1 MKDTKTKKL
10 KVNDKVYDIQNKKLV
25 IKVRTWALLLLLP
38 SIVLLVLGTLLLIKS
53 LNLKGEETKLL
64 YNEIGNVDYKVY
76 LKENDFY
83 KDDYLDKGMKYVAN
97 LISSVKPEFTYELH
111 STETL
116 DLAYKYKIDADLI
129 ITDINDTT
137 PLKVKKYKLL
147 NEKEVSSNSDNFRI
161 NETVDIDYDE
171 YNAYVNQY
179 KKELGLV
186 VDAKLR
192 VYMTV
197 ETLGN
202 MKGVK
207 ESLNSNKTLQ
217 ITIPLSEKT
226 LDITIDNDKI
236 NTSDSITIN
245 TGVTVVNLA
254 MFVSGIV
261 IGIIGMALLIVAI
274 IIYNK
279 YKKNDPYTVSLR
291 NIFKQYDRLIVN
303 AKYGE
308 SDIDLDKCTSN
319 VTVEKFSELVDAARN
334 DETSIIWI
342 EKIPGEESIFV
353 VMKDNKAIVFNLTL
367 AWLRAHKKEDWY

>member
-1 MKDTKTKKL
+1 MKNTRTKKL
-10 KVNDKVYDIQNKKLV
+10 KVNDKVYNIQNKKLV
-25 IKVRTWALLLLLP
+25 IKVRTWALFLLLP
-38 SIVLLVLGTLLLIKS
+38 SLVLLVGGTLLLIKS

-64 YNEIGNVDYKVY
+64 YNEVGNVDYKVY

-83 KDDYLDKGMKYVAN
+83 KDEYLDKGMKYVAN

-116 DLAYKYKIDADLI
+116 DLTYKYKIDADLI
-129 ITDINDTT
+129 ITDVNDTT
-137 PLKVKKYKLL
+137 PLKVKNYKLL
-147 NEKEVSSNSDNFRI
+147 KEKEVNSNSDNFRI
-161 NETVDIDYDE
+161 SETVDIDYDE
-171 YNAYVNQY
+171 YNTYVNEY

-192 VYMTV
+192 VYLTV
-197 ETLGN
+197 DTLGN
-202 MKGVK
+202 IKGVK
-207 ESLNSNKTLQ
+207 ESLNSKKTLQ

-236 NTSDSITIN
+236 NTSDSVTIN
-245 TGVTVVNLA
+245 TGVTVANLT
-254 MFVSGIV
+254 MLVVGIAIGV
-261 IGIIGMALLIVAI
+261 IGIVVLIVAI
-274 IIYNK
+274 VIYNK

-319 VTVEKFSELVDAARN
+319 VTVERFSELVDAARN
-334 DETSIIWI
+334 DGTSIIWI

-353 VMKDNKAIVFNLTL
+353 VMKDDKAIVFNLTL
-367 AWLRAHKKEDWY
+367 AWLRAHKKEEWY

>member
-1 MKDTKTKKL
+1 MKNTRTKKL
-10 KVNDKVYDIQNKKLV
+10 KVNDKVYNIQNKKLV
-25 IKVRTWALLLLLP
+25 IKVRTWALFLLLP
-38 SIVLLVLGTLLLIKS
+38 SLVLLVGGTLLLIKS

-64 YNEIGNVDYKVY
+64 YNEVGNVDYKVY

-83 KDDYLDKGMKYVAN
+83 KDEYLDKGMKYVAN

-116 DLAYKYKIDADLI
+116 DLTYKYKIDADLI
-129 ITDINDTT
+129 ITDVNDTT
-137 PLKVKKYKLL
+137 PLKVKNYKLL
-147 NEKEVSSNSDNFRI
+147 KEKEVNSNSDNFRI
-161 NETVDIDYDE
+161 SETVDIDYDE
-171 YNAYVNQY
+171 YNTYVNEY

-192 VYMTV
+192 VYLTV
-197 ETLGN
+197 DTLGN
-202 MKGVK
+202 IKGVK
-207 ESLNSNKTLQ
+207 ESLNSKKTLQ

-236 NTSDSITIN
+236 NTSDSVTIN
-245 TGVTVVNLA
+245 TGVTVANLT
-254 MFVSGIV
+254 MLVVGIAIGV
-261 IGIIGMALLIVAI
+261 IGFVLLIVAI

-279 YKKNDPYTVSLR
+279 YKKNDPYTISLR

-319 VTVEKFSELVDAARN
+319 VTVERFSELVDAARN
-334 DETSIIWI
+334 DGTSIIWI

-353 VMKDNKAIVFNLTL
+353 VMKDDKAIVFNLTL
-367 AWLRAHKKEDWY
+367 AWLRAHKKEEWY